1 MTETLTYP
9 CNPERTG
16 GVSEARHNPSFVKFV
31 EGDEWVLVSLVNIL
45 TSARPSEKRPTVR
58 PLLRDELARSLCVGK
73 SICESV
79 NDARIF
85 SILAVM
91 YD

>member
-1 MTETLTYP
+1 MTETYP

-16 GVSEARHNPSFVKFV
+16 GVSEARHNPSFV
-31 EGDEWVLVSLVNIL
+31 EGDQWVLVSLVNIL
-45 TSARPSEKRPTVR
+45 TSARPGEKRPTVR
-58 PLLRDELARSLCVGK
+58 PLLRRTCPLIMCWEVH
-73 SICESV
+73 CESD